1 MVRISSSYWRD
12 IGWQAS
18 GNTLAQFVGVA
29 GVPLLTRLYTPSDFA
44 AQSLFIQVVTFCT
57 AIVTWRYEYFVQ
69 LPKNDEDART
79 LNGIVLL
86 LGLLAI
92 VVLMP
97 IFWLLQRPLAIQL
110 GNSAV
115 APWLTLAPLTAVL
128 VSWGVATQNNAQR
141 NRDFKNSGLS
151 ELVGKLAY
159 VLTGLLAALA
169 QLGSVGLILTTA
181 LGAIAKSVFVFLL
194 RPEWGLNLL
203 RFDRLDIRTISRQYG
218 KLASSTVVSHLL
230 STSAVAVPQIA
241 LGRLYGADVL
251 GQFALVLATIYLPSG
266 LLGAAIGQVYY
277 QRAAASWAN
286 NEPFH
291 GLWRDTLRKLL
302 LIGVP
307 IYGAIALLSPFAYPF
322 IFGNQWYQ
330 AGTLASVMSLAA
342 FGSFVTSPMDRS
354 CLVVGAWRYSI
365 SWSVFRLLS
374 TFIVIWVATEFYLSP
389 IGFVMA
395 LALQMCTA
403 YGIDLIMSRRF
414 SRIQNGVANFTK

>member
-1 MVRISSSYWRD
+1 MARISSSYWRD

-79 LNGIVLL
+79 LNGVVLL

-97 IFWLLQRPLAIQL
+97 IFWLLQRPLAVQL

-115 APWLTLAPLTAVL
+115 APWLALAPLTAVL

-203 RFDRLDIRTISRQYG
+203 RFDRLDIRTVSRQYG

-322 IFGNQWYQ
+322 IFGDQWYL
-330 AGTLASVMSLAA
+330 AGTLAPVMSVAA

-365 SWSVFRLLS
+365 AWSVFRLLS
-374 TFIVIWVATEFYLSP
+374 TLLVTWVAIKMNLTSVE
-389 IGFVMA
+389 FVMA
-395 LALQMCTA
+395 LALQMCVA
-403 YGIDLIMSRRF
+403 YGIDLFMSRRF
-414 SRIQNGVANFTK
+414 SLLRNS